1 MKKQFK
7 RYIKP
12 ISLTRKRKEV
22 PIYIRYDYDRISR
35 TMINSGHSINP
46 DLHWDYKKNSL
57 KRSCPNHDVIINDL
71 EAIENKISNILQYA
85 KENKVDPKPEYVV
98 NRLSTYNEFSVEN
111 NKKTDLFK
119 SLDTFIEERKAN
131 ANVSLHALHDYAT
144 MRKHL
149 RNFEKYWGHPITFSS
164 LNVVFYEK
172 FLYYLSFEVVKR
184 DKKKGLKLN
193 TISKYIK
200 NIKLFYNDRRRKE
213 HLPFIDL
220 SDFKRK
226 NEVVDHIY
234 LSEKEILQIWELDLS
249 TRPNLI
255 PVRDILVFG
264 CYTGLR
270 YSDIYSLM
278 PYHFKKIVIG
288 DEIHIAIQK
297 NQNKVHEKVNI
308 ALIHLA
314 KTVAEKY
321 EFNLPKIFM
330 NEFNILVKDL
340 GKLAGFDQEVALS
353 YKFGRETR
361 EEVFKKYKL
370 MASHICRRSFA
381 TNMYLRGISPEII
394 MTNTGHSSLKTLS
407 SYIKISKQE
416 KAYKLFDYFSEA
428 HEINVIPESA
438 R

>member
-1 MKKQFK
+1 LLKKCLL
-7 RYIKP
+7 Y
-12 ISLTRKRKEV
+12 
-22 PIYIRYDYDRISR
+22 
-35 TMINSGHSINP
+35 
-46 DLHWDYKKNSL
+46 WDYKKNTL
-57 KRSCPNHDVIINDL
+57 KRSCPDYDAIINKL
-71 EAIENKISNILQYA
+71 ESIENKISNILQYA
-85 KENKVDPKPEYVV
+85 KENKIDPRPEYLIE
-98 NRLSTYNEFSVEN
+98 RLKAYSDLSVEN
-111 NKKTDLFK
+111 NKQTDLFK

-131 ANVSLHALHDYAT
+131 ANVSLHAIHDYST

-149 RNFEKYWGHPITFSS
+149 LGFEKYWQRPVTFSS

-172 FLYYLSFEVVKR
+172 FPHYLTFEVVKR
-184 DKKKGLKLN
+184 DKTKGLKLN

-200 NIKLFYNDRRRKE
+200 NLKLFYNDRRRKE

-234 LSEKEILQIWELDLS
+234 LSEKEILHIWNLDLS
-249 TRPNLI
+249 ERVDLI
-255 PVRDILVFG
+255 PVRDVFVFG

-278 PYHFKKIVIG
+278 PYHFKKIVVG
-288 DEIHIAIQK
+288 NEIQIAIQK

-314 KTVAEKY
+314 KIVAENY
-321 EFNLPKIFM
+321 AFNLPKIPM
-330 NEFNILVKDL
+330 NEFNILLKDL
-340 GKLAGFDQEVALS
+340 GASAGLDQEVALS

-381 TNMYLRGISPEII
+381 TNMYLRGINPEII
-394 MTNTGHSSLKTLS
+394 MTNTGHSSLKTLTN
-407 SYIKISKQE
+407 YIKITKQE
-416 KAYKLFDYFSEA
+416 KAYKLFDYFPQQENLPV
-428 HEINVIPESA
+428 EFEV
-438 R
+438 

>member
-1 MKKQFK
+1 MKRQFK

-12 ISLTRKRKEV
+12 SSEIRKRKEV
-22 PIYIRYDYDRISR
+22 PIYIRYDYDRLNR
-35 TMINSGHSINP
+35 TLINSGNSINP
-46 DLHWDYKKNSL
+46 DLHWDFKRNTL
-57 KRSCPNHDVIINDL
+57 KRSCPDHDKIVNDL
-71 EAIENKISNILQYA
+71 EITENKISNILQYA
-85 KENKVDPKPEYVV
+85 KENRIDPRPEYLIE
-98 NRLSTYNEFSVEN
+98 RLKIYNDLSVEN

-119 SLDTFIEERKAN
+119 SLDIFIEERKAN
-131 ANVSLHALHDYAT
+131 ANVSLHALHDYST

-149 RNFEKYWGHPITFSS
+149 LNFEKYWGHPVTFSS
-164 LNVVFYEK
+164 LNIVFYEK
-172 FLYYLSFEVVKR
+172 FLYYLTFEVVKR

-200 NIKLFYNDRRRKE
+200 NLKLFYNDRRRKE

-226 NEVVDHIY
+226 NEVVDHVY
-234 LSEKEILQIWELDLS
+234 LSEKEILHIWNLDLS
-249 TRPNLI
+249 QREDLV
-255 PVRDILVFG
+255 PVRDVLVFG

-278 PYHFKKIVIG
+278 PYHFKKIVVG
-288 DEIHIAIQK
+288 NEIQIAIQK

-321 EFNLPKIFM
+321 HFNLPKILM

-381 TNMYLRGISPEII
+381 TNMYLRGINPEII
-394 MTNTGHSSLKTLS
+394 MTNTGHSSLKTLTN
-407 SYIKISKQE
+407 YIKITKQE
-416 KAYKLFDYFSEA
+416 KAYKLFDYFPQQENLSIEF
-428 HEINVIPESA
+428 EV
-438 R
+438 